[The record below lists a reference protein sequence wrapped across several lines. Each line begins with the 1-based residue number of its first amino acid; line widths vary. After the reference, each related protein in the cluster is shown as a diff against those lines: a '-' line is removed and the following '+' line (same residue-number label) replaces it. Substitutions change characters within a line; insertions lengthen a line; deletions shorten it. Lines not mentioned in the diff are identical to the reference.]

1 MSRKFREFAESLKIK
16 LLNLPL
22 YYAHANGQAEAS
34 NKTLINLIKKKVEE
48 KPRRWHEVLTEA
60 LWAYQVSKH
69 GAIKVTP
76 FELVYGQE
84 AMLPIEVNLQ
94 ANIVMLQETLS
105 STEYISLMMDE
116 IDDHP
121 ESLLRALREI
131 EKEKLKVARAYNKRV
146 KEKSFQVGDMVWKTI
161 LPLGSRSN
169 KFGKWSPEGPYVVVR
184 IVPGNAYFVETLE
197 GQTLPKALNGK
208 YLKICHTSI
217 WQGT

>member
-1 MSRKFREFAESLKIK
+1 MSRKFREFTESLKIN
-16 LLNLPL
+16 LLNLPP
-22 YYAHANGQAEAS
+22 YYAHANGQAEGS
-34 NKTLINLIKKKVEE
+34 NKTLISLIKNKVEE

-169 KFGKWSPEGPYVVVR
+169 KFGKWSPEGPCVVVR
-184 IVPGNAYFVETLE
+184 IVLGNAYFVETLE
-197 GQTLPKALNGK
+197 GQALPKALNGK
-208 YLKICHTSI
+208 YLKRCHTSI